1 MDQYCKKDL
10 CNIMSLIFS
19 TVWWNLKMC
28 MDMYMYISREFDYNF
43 HKPIYE
49 IMSKL
54 SYLHIHIMSK
64 LITLNAIF
72 PPNQSSII
80 RTF

>member
-1 MDQYCKKDL
+1 
-10 CNIMSLIFS
+10 
-19 TVWWNLKMC
+19 MC
-28 MDMYMYISREFDYNF
+28 MYISREFDYNF

-54 SYLHIHIMSK
+54 SYFHIHIMSK

-72 PPNQSSII
+72 PPKQSSII
-80 RTF
+80 RIFQKILLALNCIFCI